1 MHQTFLITINLQI
14 IRFRWIIQKQV
25 YAKNIEGGPISN
37 LRFKNQPVM
46 QLETLSISSRI
57 KKEGGCFAK
66 TVFETKRQDVTIMQ
80 TIH

>member
-1 MHQTFLITINLQI
+1 M
-14 IRFRWIIQKQV
+14 QKILKVVQSV
-25 YAKNIEGGPISN
+25 IWD
-37 LRFKNQPVM
+37 LKNQPVM